1 MKIFNRDNIDPI
13 KNKVLGIDLGTTNSC
28 VAFIELGKPEIVP
41 NSEGKRTTPSIV
53 GITKKNEHVVG
64 DIAKNQAISNSEN
77 TVRSIK
83 CHMGKPG
90 YIVKL
95 NDKEYK
101 PHEISSEILKKLKS
115 DAEKY
120 IGEKIEKAVITVPAY
135 FNDSQRFATKEA
147 GKLAG
152 LDVIRLINEPT
163 AAALAYGFKTGVND
177 RKILIY
183 DLGGGT
189 FDVSIL
195 NLEAGVLQV
204 LATSGDTN
212 LGGDDFDQVIINHL
226 VYEFKSSHDI
236 DLSHLPDTMQR
247 LKEAAERCKIELS
260 SLTNTNINL
269 PYLYKEISLE
279 IDIDREKFEKMTRDL
294 VQKTGLIMKKS
305 LDDANLSIEE
315 IDEVVL
321 VGGSTRIPAVVKL
334 VEEFMG
340 KKPRQSINPDE
351 VVALGAAIQG
361 GLIENEPLK
370 CYGAEVRGSDILLL
384 DTTSI
389 TLSFEAH
396 GDIAVP
402 IIPRNTTFPTKES
415 SIFTTI
421 YDNQDTVRGNIL
433 QGEEKKASKNVT
445 IGELVLTDIPP
456 APKGIP
462 KIEVTFDIDANEII
476 IATAKDLNTG
486 NKKSVTINRP
496 LGLNN

>member
-1 MKIFNRDNIDPI
+1 MGEI
-13 KNKVLGIDLGTTNSC
+13 KSKVLGIDLGTTNSC
-28 VAFIELGKPEIVP
+28 MAFIELGEPEIVP

-53 GITKKNEHVVG
+53 GFTKKNELVVG

-83 CHMGKPG
+83 RHMGEPN

-101 PHEISSEILKKLKS
+101 PYEISAEILKKLKF

-120 IGEKIEKAVITVPAY
+120 IGEKVEKAVITVPAY
-135 FNDSQRFATKEA
+135 FNDSQRFTTKEA
-147 GKLAG
+147 GKIAG
-152 LDVIRLINEPT
+152 LDVIRLVNEPT
-163 AAALAYGFKTGVND
+163 AAALAYGFKAGVD
-177 RKILIY
+177 DRRKILIY

-195 NLEAGVLQV
+195 NIEAGVFEV

-212 LGGDDFDQVIINHL
+212 LGGDDFDQIIINHL
-226 VYEFKSSHDI
+226 VYEFKSLHHI
-236 DLSHLPDTMQR
+236 DLSHLPEQMQR

-260 SLTNTNINL
+260 SLTSTTINL

-279 IDIDREKFEKMTRDL
+279 IDIDREAFEKMTRDL
-294 VQKTGLIMKKS
+294 VQKTGPIMEKS
-305 LDDANLSIEE
+305 LNDANLSREE

-321 VGGSTRIPAVVKL
+321 VGGSTRIPAVVKF
-334 VEEFMG
+334 VEEFIG

-361 GLIENEPLK
+361 GILENE
-370 CYGAEVRGSDILLL
+370 ANVVLL
-384 DTTSI
+384 DVTSH

-402 IIPRNTTFPTKES
+402 IIPRNTTIPTNNS
-415 SIFTTI
+415 DIFTTI
-421 YDNQDTVRGNIL
+421 YDNQDIVRGYIL
-433 QGEEKKASKNVT
+433 EGEDRKASKNVT
-445 IGELVLTDIPP
+445 LGELVLTDIPP

-462 KIEVTFDIDANEII
+462 KLEVTFDLDANGLLT
-476 IATAKDLNTG
+476 ATAKDLNTG
-486 NKKSVTINRP
+486 NKRSVTIKRP